1 MSAEP
6 VSWLVIERGW
16 MIVAADGTEVGKVEE
31 VVGDLQEDI
40 FNGLAISTS
49 LLGAPKYVPAERVVE
64 IAEGRIELDLSAE
77 AAHELPD
84 YKRPTESEGPRL

>member
-1 MSAEP
+1 LSAEP
-6 VSWLVIERGW
+6 VSWLVVERGW
-16 MIVAADGTEVGKVEE
+16 TVVAANGSEVGKVEE
-31 VVGDLQEDI
+31 VVGDPEEDI

-64 IAEGRIELDLSAE
+64 IAEGRIELDLSPE

-84 YKRPTESEGPRL
+84 YKRPTESEGLRP

>member
-16 MIVAADGTEVGKVEE
+16 TVVAADGTDVGKVEE
-31 VVGDLQEDI
+31 VVGDPEDDI

-49 LLGAPKYVPAERVVE
+49 LLGAPKYVPAERVAE
-64 IAEGRIELDLSAE
+64 IADGRIELDLSP
-77 AAHELPD
+77 AAADELQE
-84 YKRPTESEGPRL
+84 YKGPTESEELRP